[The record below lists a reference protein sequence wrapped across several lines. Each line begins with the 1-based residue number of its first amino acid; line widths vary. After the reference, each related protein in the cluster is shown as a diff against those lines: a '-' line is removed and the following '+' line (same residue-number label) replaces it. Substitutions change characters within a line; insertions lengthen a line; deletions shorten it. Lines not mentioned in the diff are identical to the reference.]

1 MQPSSFICRS
11 CRHAL
16 RQLPSTQS
24 QQLRPFSSSRQN
36 AKSLATFAPTSSP
49 ELDTILS
56 SWRRDV
62 FLPSV
67 LSRHHKDLIYK
78 KSRHDLLTQAPGVT
92 VTVRTLPPPSTQDA
106 LGPPEE
112 IKLEPANQ
120 FDQPGKQSF
129 KKIIQALENDS
140 SPAAWDN
147 IIPFL
152 EGLRIAKLAYP
163 SLFVTQL
170 ARKANIQGKE
180 RWKTIILAA
189 QLGKRTRVTLAS
201 TELTTELVI
210 GAFYRA
216 MEQQF
221 KTSEPRNTM
230 QQILLMLDSEDH
242 CGGNIEALDSVGT
255 KDMFTDM
262 RQDPIVIAAKLAF
275 SSAKALNVQKGKDGD
290 GAVASDLQ
298 KLLALAEKI
307 PHSLGSS
314 ASLRR
319 FGSSKQEFAII
330 GTQNL
335 ELQDLSIV
343 YGALALADKVD
354 FMPSLG
360 RENNIKVS
368 SQIQAELRR
377 LQERIAIV
385 KKEVETNAK
394 GARRRSLAILQ
405 AVEAALK
412 KM

>member
-1 MQPSSFICRS
+1 M
-11 CRHAL
+11 
-16 RQLPSTQS
+16 
-24 QQLRPFSSSRQN
+24 
-36 AKSLATFAPTSSP
+36 
-49 ELDTILS
+49 LS
-56 SWRRDV
+56 K
-62 FLPSV
+62 
-67 LSRHHKDLIYK
+67 HHKDLIYK

-92 VTVRTLPPPSTQDA
+92 VTVRTLPPPSTQDTIE
-106 LGPPEE
+106 PEE
-112 IKLEPANQ
+112 DIKLEPANP
-120 FDQPGKQSF
+120 FDQPGKTSF
-129 KKIIQALENDS
+129 KKIVQALENDS

-152 EGLRIAKLAYP
+152 EGIRTAKLAYP

-201 TELTTELVI
+201 TELTTELVV

-242 CGGNIEALDSVGT
+242 CGGNIEALDAVGT
-255 KDMFTDM
+255 KDVFTDM

-275 SSAKALNVQKGKDGD
+275 SSAKALNLQKGKDVD
-290 GAVASDLQ
+290 GAVASDVQ

-319 FGSSKQEFAII
+319 FGGPKQEFAII

-377 LQERIAIV
+377 LQERIAVV

-394 GARRRSLAILQ
+394 GARRRSLQVLQ
-405 AVEAALK
+405 AVEAAIK